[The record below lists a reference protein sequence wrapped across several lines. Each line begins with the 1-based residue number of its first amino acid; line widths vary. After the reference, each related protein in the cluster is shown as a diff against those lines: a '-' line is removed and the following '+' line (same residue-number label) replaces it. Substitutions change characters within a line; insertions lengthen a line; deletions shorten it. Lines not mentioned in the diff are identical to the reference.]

1 MREALRAFFT
11 TNEVIMYSVYGQ
23 VFFVLG
29 LAIALQ
35 SRRYSRLALARS
47 LPWLAAFGLL
57 HGLHEW
63 GFVFIPIQATYLPEP
78 FIRVLQAGQVVL
90 LSLSFAALFQF
101 GVASLRPLSGRWRLL
116 HALPAVALLVWALW
130 AFPLGLYLST
140 DLTQWHR
147 DAAALARYL
156 LGLPGGL
163 VAAYALRRQ
172 ARRHIAPLGLP
183 HIVRTLRLAGLSLAA
198 YALLGGLVV
207 PPASFWPASRFN
219 EEVFFAWTGTPV
231 VVWRSLTGLVLMVAM
246 LRALEVFEVEVDR
259 LIEHMEQAQILAA
272 ERQRISRELHDG
284 ALQAVYAA
292 GLLLEGLHNR
302 LPEGDPLRAHLE
314 RTLTAI
320 QNAIA
325 ELRRYIAELGADP
338 TSADLAEA
346 LRQLAADASLRT
358 LVDVNLELDLGPDAR
373 LPPGR
378 AGHVIAIVR
387 EALSNVARHARAQQ
401 AVIRAV
407 RRDGR
412 LRVEV
417 VDDGVGLP
425 RVVETGFGLRNMRD
439 RARLLGGA
447 LQIDSAPGRGT
458 RVVLEVPWE
467 EPQ

>member
-1 MREALRAFFT
+1 MREDLQTFFA

-23 VFFVLG
+23 VFFILG
-29 LAIALQ
+29 LAIVLQ
-35 SRRYSRLALARS
+35 SRRYSRLLLARS
-47 LPWLAAFGLL
+47 LPWLSAFGLL

-63 GFVFIPIQATYLPEP
+63 GFVFIPVQATYLPEP
-78 FIRVLQAGQVVL
+78 FIRFLQAGQVVL

-101 GVASLRPLSGRWRLL
+101 GVASLRPLPGRWRLL
-116 HALPAVALLVWALW
+116 QVLPAALLLVWGLW
-130 AFPLGLYLST
+130 TFPLGLYLST

-156 LGLPGGL
+156 LGVPGGL

-207 PPASFWPASRFN
+207 PPASFWPAGHFN
-219 EEVFFAWTGTPV
+219 EELFFAWTGTPV

-259 LIEHMEQAQILAA
+259 LIERMEQAQILAA

-292 GLLLEGLHNR
+292 GLLLEGLRNR
-302 LPEGDPLRAHLE
+302 LPKEDPLRAHPE

-325 ELRRYIAELGADP
+325 ELRRYIADLGADP

-346 LRQLAADASLRT
+346 LRQLAADASLRS
-358 LVDVNLELDLGPDAR
+358 LVDVDLELDLGADAR
-373 LPPGR
+373 LSPGR
-378 AGHVIAIVR
+378 AGHVVAIVR
-387 EALSNVARHARAQQ
+387 EALSNVARHAHAQQ
-401 AVIRAV
+401 AVIRAE
-407 RRDGR
+407 RRDGH

-417 VDDGVGLP
+417 ADDGVGFP
-425 RVVETGFGLRNMRD
+425 RSVEAGFGLRNMRD
-439 RARLLGGA
+439 RARLLGGT
-447 LQIDSAPGRGT
+447 LQVDSTPGRGT
-458 RVVLEVPWE
+458 RVVLEIPWE